1 MHLWPKTSSIL
12 LFISSLCL
20 CVSLTDGSDVTQTP
34 QLWRNK
40 SQSATMHCSHT
51 KGGSYFQMYWYR
63 QRPGQTMEEIVF
75 TTLTPPHQYQSGF
88 SKERYPAE
96 KKDAETGSLT
106 VKTLLPDDSAIY
118 FCSVSQHNGADLPGS
133 ETTAHDRSQHYVVYI
148 SSVLPC
154 NEIFWGK

>member
-1 MHLWPKTSSIL
+1 MMCLTSAA
-12 LFISSLCL
+12 
-20 CVSLTDGSDVTQTP
+20 LTDGSDVTQTP

-133 ETTAHDRSQHYVVYI
+133 GTINLLHCTDVARGGRYI
-148 SSVLPC
+148 FGPLDGALNPRAGVSNL
-154 NEIFWGK
+154 F